1 MSNETIHFEHIVNIP
16 KTDSLLQKEDK
27 KSLPNTTT
35 AFEKHQRMSSMQ
47 DIKVEHARSII
58 TPEIEKL
65 LQELN
70 GSRNLLNKLDIKL
83 KMSLPELSLQFDGA
97 QFHLSNSAVN
107 VSLTPEQKGLITT
120 INQQLKFIFESIKS
134 LEKILENSFSRQ
146 LTNNSLLNILS
157 GLNNDIFSES
167 GKQVI
172 KSCFLSILTKL
183 NSLTETK
190 NLSHAEKFVVQ
201 QCINKINQISMN
213 TYAPDSSVSGSNDVS
228 TNSNSS
234 MISDMQLCNEI
245 ADLMTILDTD
255 YLGIY
260 EYAVSAMTRYWKDF
274 SNQIQGNLANW
285 THADKEDIYFN
296 VDEFQKALKNFY
308 SCTWDQKNQTYVY
321 HYCHDYILY
330 PPQPTPPPETPI
342 GVPLDEAMKWCSAFG
357 LQPIPQNNTKPTY
370 SPIIEEPPG
379 SGLYII
385 IPDPKIIMQ
394 LSNSAD
400 ALKYDNKNKAKKPDK
415 DNHGYKISTAE
426 YQAWQTAFNTEIEN
440 MKTDVQILTSRY
452 STANSTYD
460 LVIKLLSSTITALF
474 DSAKGYLNF

>member
-27 KSLPNTTT
+27 KSLQNTTT
-35 AFEKHQRMSSMQ
+35 AFEKHQGMSSIQ

-201 QCINKINQISMN
+201 QCINKINQISMD

-234 MISDMQLCNEI
+234 MISEV
-245 ADLMTILDTD
+245 MT
-255 YLGIY
+255 
-260 EYAVSAMTRYWKDF
+260 
-274 SNQIQGNLANW
+274 
-285 THADKEDIYFN
+285 
-296 VDEFQKALKNFY
+296 
-308 SCTWDQKNQTYVY
+308 
-321 HYCHDYILY
+321 
-330 PPQPTPPPETPI
+330 
-342 GVPLDEAMKWCSAFG
+342 
-357 LQPIPQNNTKPTY
+357 PTY
-370 SPIIEEPPG
+370 
-379 SGLYII
+379 
-385 IPDPKIIMQ
+385 
-394 LSNSAD
+394 
-400 ALKYDNKNKAKKPDK
+400 
-415 DNHGYKISTAE
+415 
-426 YQAWQTAFNTEIEN
+426 
-440 MKTDVQILTSRY
+440 
-452 STANSTYD
+452 
-460 LVIKLLSSTITALF
+460 
-474 DSAKGYLNF
+474 